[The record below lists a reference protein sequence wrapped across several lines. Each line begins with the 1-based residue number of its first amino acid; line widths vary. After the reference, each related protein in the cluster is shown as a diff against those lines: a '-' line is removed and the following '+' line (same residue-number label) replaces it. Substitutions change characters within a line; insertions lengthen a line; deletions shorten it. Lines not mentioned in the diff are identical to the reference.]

1 MISKS
6 HKVNSELTLIT
17 DVSKLGWGAVL
28 GVSST
33 SGSFILEKTELNIN
47 VLELKVIYSGLK
59 SLCSN
64 VRDTHLEILIP

>member
-1 MISKS
+1 MISKGN
-6 HKVNSELTLIT
+6 KVNSKLTLIT
-17 DVSKLGWGAVL
+17 DVFKLGWGAVL

-33 SGSFILEKTELNIN
+33 NGSFILEKTELNIN

-64 VRDTHLEILIP
+64 VRDTHLEVLIP